1 MNIAL
6 VGYGK
11 MGQAIEKLAIQVG
24 HTISFKINIEN
35 ANDIQLLNKSNTDV
49 AIEFTGPDHAY
60 NNVTILLNKQIP
72 TVSGSTGWNSNI
84 KVANALALQNNT
96 SFIWASNYSLG
107 VNLFFAFTEMIAAKM
122 AQHPSYQVKV
132 HEIHHTAKIDAPSG
146 TAITTA
152 EHILK
157 QYPNKTG
164 WTDKELEADK
174 KLYITHDRIDPY
186 PGLHEVLF
194 KGEYDEIKLTHNA
207 QSRIGFAQGAVLAAE
222 YIVGKTGIFTMKDV
236 LSL

>member
-1 MNIAL
+1 MKIAL

-11 MGQAIEKLAIQVG
+11 MGQAIEKLALQAG
-24 HTISFKINIEN
+24 HTISYKINIEN
-35 ANDIQLLNKSNTDV
+35 ANDIQLINTTNTDV

-60 NNVTILLNKQIP
+60 NNITILLSKQIP
-72 TVSGSTGWNSNI
+72 TVSGSTGWNNNI
-84 KVANALALQNNT
+84 KHANQLAMQHNT
-96 SFIWASNYSLG
+96 AFTWASNYSLG
-107 VNLFFAFTEMIAAKM
+107 VNLFFAFTEILAAKM
-122 AQHPSYQVKV
+122 AQYPSYSVKV

-152 EHILK
+152 EQLLK
-157 QYPNKTG
+157 QYTAKTG
-164 WTDKELEADK
+164 WTDKETEADK

-186 PGLHEVLF
+186 PGLHEVQF
-194 KGEYDEIKLTHNA
+194 KGEYDEITLTHNA

-222 YIVGKTGIFTMKDV
+222 YIVNRKGVFTMKDV